1 VAVIKR
7 LGVFEVDVAFR
18 VPLTGVTAL
27 FGPSGSGKT
36 SVINMIAGLIRPER
50 GRIDLDGR
58 TLFDSEAG
66 VDLPPHR
73 RRIGYVFQDGRL
85 FPHLSVRSNLLYGLR
100 RVRKSERFIQFD
112 PVVQLL
118 GIGHLLHRRP
128 GRLSGGEKQRVA
140 MGRALLTS
148 PRLLLM
154 DEPLASLD
162 QARKREILPFIARLP
177 GEFSVPI
184 VYVSHDPEEILA
196 LAGGAVVLEAGRVAA
211 WRESDELGSLLA
223 ARARRGPAAA

>member
-7 LGVFEVDVAFR
+7 LGVFEVDVSFR

-85 FPHLSVRSNLLYGLR
+85 FPHLSVRSNLLYGYR

-118 GIGHLLHRRP
+118 GIGHLLQRRP

-196 LAGGAVVLEAGRVAA
+196 LASGAVVLEAGRVAA
-211 WRESDELGSLLA
+211 WRESDELGSFLA
-223 ARARRGPAAA
+223 AGARRGAAA